1 MTDSRPKTPKPTREQ
16 RLQAALR
23 ANLRRRKAQAKERAA
38 PPEPTATGGEGA
50 ADPEVTNGSPRSGH
64 ESEE

>member
-1 MTDSRPKTPKPTREQ
+1 MTDSGSKTPKPTREQ

-23 ANLRRRKAQAKERAA
+23 ANLRRRKAQAQGKAKERAA
-38 PPEPTATGGEGA
+38 PPGVEGA
-50 ADPEVTNGSPRSGH
+50 SDPEVTDASPRSGH